1 MENLFTVIACI
12 IGIIATLVIVL
23 GIFAL
28 EALIIW
34 RVGNAI
40 IYLFAI
46 SATWTYWQSCVTAF
60 LAWGVRK
67 IVKFCIR

>member
-1 MENLFTVIACI
+1 MENLFTIIVCV
-12 IGIIATLVIVL
+12 IGIIAALVVVL

-34 RVGNAI
+34 GVGNAI

-60 LAWGVRK
+60 LAWGIRK

>member
-1 MENLFTVIACI
+1 MEDLFTVIACV

-34 RVGNAI
+34 GVGNAI

-46 SATWTYWQSCVTAF
+46 SATWTYWQSCVAAF
-60 LAWGVRK
+60 LVWGIRK

>member
-1 MENLFTVIACI
+1 MENLFTVIVCV
-12 IGIIATLVIVL
+12 IGIIATLVVVL

-34 RVGNAI
+34 GVGNAI

-46 SATWTYWQSCVTAF
+46 SATWTYCQSCVTAF

>member
-34 RVGNAI
+34 GVGNAI
-40 IYLFAI
+40 IYLLQGEKNRTSIGF
-46 SATWTYWQSCVTAF
+46 
-60 LAWGVRK
+60 
-67 IVKFCIR
+67 